1 MGTVRSKT
9 ARFNEDFISY
19 GKSAAGIK
27 ADFDFGD
34 GRNAYIMSVQLTG
47 LKVKK
52 EIQVL
57 LKNLQISFNRYIYKW
72 VMMMAMA
79 IG

>member
-1 MGTVRSKT
+1 LGMAK
-9 ARFNEDFISY
+9 
-19 GKSAAGIK
+19 
-27 ADFDFGD
+27 
-34 GRNAYIMSVQLTG
+34 AYIMNAQLTG